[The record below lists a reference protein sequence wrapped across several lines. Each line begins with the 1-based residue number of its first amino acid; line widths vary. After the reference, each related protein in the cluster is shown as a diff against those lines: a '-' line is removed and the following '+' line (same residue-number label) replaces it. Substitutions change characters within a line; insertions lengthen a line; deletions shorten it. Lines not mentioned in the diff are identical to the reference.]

1 MPESPPA
8 RRKTR
13 KREPEAGPLPQ
24 ADGIGLD
31 APPMSVAGTVLM
43 NAKRLLDA
51 QEHHVD
57 QLWQQLAV
65 VLNDDALPAR
75 ERFDLVVKSCF
86 DAEATPVEGS
96 ALLEAR
102 RTLHDEGFERFL
114 QSVTQ
119 ELEAFLRDA
128 LPARRDECHF
138 LACFCLTVITG
149 ALDRLETKPLPQP
162 ETLRFANEMAE
173 MLATHL
179 RL

>member
-1 MPESPPA
+1 
-8 RRKTR
+8 
-13 KREPEAGPLPQ
+13 
-24 ADGIGLD
+24 
-31 APPMSVAGTVLM
+31 MSVAGTVLM

-114 QSVTQ
+114 QSSRKSSKPSCVMRYPRAATSVTFWR
-119 ELEAFLRDA
+119 ASA
-128 LPARRDECHF
+128 
-138 LACFCLTVITG
+138 
-149 ALDRLETKPLPQP
+149 
-162 ETLRFANEMAE
+162 
-173 MLATHL
+173 
-179 RL
+179 